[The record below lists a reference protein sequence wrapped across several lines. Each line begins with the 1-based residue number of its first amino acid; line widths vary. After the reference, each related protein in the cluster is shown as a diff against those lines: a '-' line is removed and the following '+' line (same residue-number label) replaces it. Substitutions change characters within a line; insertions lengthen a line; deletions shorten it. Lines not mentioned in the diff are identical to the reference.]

1 MSVLMPA
8 PEHHRLQ
15 SVPAGGPLT
24 GQRIAVAPAA
34 LPAGTG
40 PGGVPALLTV
50 GSGTAQVPAAVRL
63 VPLAAVPEGIVAVN
77 DDLAEQLGLG
87 EGTVQPAWRL
97 DPVPVEPVRS
107 LTLESSV
114 EAPFDDLARELSG
127 AGLPGTLLW
136 VPPQEH
142 AELWLDVQGSAAYR
156 VRALEAGGRRGVL
169 AEIGER
175 TDVELFVSSARN
187 GVDIVI
193 LADCSGSM
201 SVPDV
206 PEISEGGVY
215 GGSNGSGRLRGRPR
229 MDVLRSALNDLLA
242 MRLGISGRVSRFAML
257 KFTHGTAHV
266 FPRAGGMAELDA
278 GSDGPAVEEFR
289 NAVALLRP
297 ENAGTDIG
305 NALHEAANLLYLHGK
320 PGNERLI
327 VLVSDGA
334 HWTRRGDEGVGE
346 VVYAAK
352 EPVSLMEHLHDNTDV
367 RLHAVGISTL
377 AMYRRW
383 LAEGNQ
389 GGDAFVPNHELL
401 QQLVR
406 VGGGDEA
413 AIGGFDVLARY
424 FSGLGA
430 GMTRRVS
437 PGQARHPRQGA
448 PLPPQ
453 LAEALRDLAG
463 RRQDDAGS
471 GADRGTT
478 VDVRQLGIRLL
489 ECAGNTIRES
499 RRALGSP
506 LLRHKPVEIAVSKAV
521 YTLETRPSPTFDRDM
536 VSSFTPAALA
546 SVPPALAGSL
556 HAVGGHLGLLRAARG
571 ENWDAGRRIEWVAG
585 LADVLEGLA
594 ASLASL
600 PDVAGPASP
609 STAGTRPIDDV
620 PVPPAYG
627 DGRGEDPP
635 SGHAIARDGSTAASR
650 QGHADDG
657 RTETGPYVPAAA
669 QRPTGQDA
677 GSDAPSSVTAPL
689 LRYRGEE

>member
-1 MSVLMPA
+1 MSVPMPS
-8 PEHHRLQ
+8 PERHRLH
-15 SVPAGGPLT
+15 SVPTGGPLT
-24 GQRIAVAPAA
+24 GQRIGVAPAA
-34 LPAGTG
+34 LPAGAG
-40 PGGVPALLTV
+40 PRGVPALLTV
-50 GSGTAQVPAAVRL
+50 GSGTSQVPVAVRL
-63 VPLAAVPEGIVAVN
+63 VPLDAVPEGVVAVN
-77 DDLAEQLGLG
+77 EDLAEQFGLG
-87 EGTVQPAWRL
+87 EGAVQPAWRL
-97 DPVPVEPVRS
+97 DSVPVEPVRS

-114 EAPFDDLARELSG
+114 EASFDELAREVSG
-127 AGLPGTLLW
+127 AGLPGMLLW
-136 VPPQEH
+136 VPPQEN
-142 AELWLDVQGSAAYR
+142 AELWLDAQGSAAYR
-156 VRALEAGGRRGVL
+156 VRALDAGGRRGVL

-215 GGSNGSGRLRGRPR
+215 GGSHGSGRLRGRPR
-229 MDVLRSALNDLLA
+229 MDVLRNALSDLLA

-257 KFTHGTAHV
+257 KFTHSTAHV

-437 PGQARHPRQGA
+437 LGQARQPRRDVS
-448 PLPPQ
+448 LPPQ
-453 LAEALRDLAG
+453 LAEALRGLAG
-463 RRQDDAGS
+463 RRRGGAGT
-471 GADRGTT
+471 GAARGTAP
-478 VDVRQLGIRLL
+478 DVRQLGIRLL
-489 ECAGNTIRES
+489 ECAGNAIRES

-521 YTLETRPSPTFDRDM
+521 FTLETRPSPTFDRDM
-536 VSSFTPAALA
+536 ASSFTPAALT

-556 HAVGGHLGLLRAARG
+556 HALGTHLEMLRAARG
-571 ENWDAGRRIEWVAG
+571 EAWDTGRRIDWVGG
-585 LADVLEGLA
+585 LADALEALV

-600 PDVAGPASP
+600 PDAAGP
-609 STAGTRPIDDV
+609 STTGTPRTADV
-620 PVPPAYG
+620 PAPTDRG
-627 DGRGEDPP
+627 GGRDQDAP
-635 SGHAIARDGSTAASR
+635 SGHGVAPDGVAAAPR
-650 QGHADDG
+650 PDDG
-657 RTETGPYVPAAA
+657 AYDRTESGPYVPAAA
-669 QRPTGQDA
+669 RRPTGADA
-677 GSDAPSSVTAPL
+677 PAQQPSSVTTPL